1 MSDMMVPNLLTD
13 DSGLPM
19 AFYINPQDPLR
30 EKYLKIIRENGG
42 YIELSEVNADKNLYV
57 QLSSYPVARR
67 TTFLFQFIDDYL
79 NKGGSVYL
87 EPYQLNPAKRAADE
101 LDEQDVRTA
110 KAMAQAMNKKAKG
123 PPKSTTKFTQE
134 ADTYILEQVRLK
146 PRFRTSHK
154 FFEELAQHDLL
165 KGHTGNSVRSRYRA
179 HLEHKL
185 QYVYKT
191 DEYDRLIL
199 DEEGNRQVVPVSL
212 AKTMKNRFTAEDD
225 YTLCESII
233 NHVLSTQDRETLQT
247 AEDKT
252 TRLPDGVLNE
262 ANFSVLISFFDE
274 FARQNTSHS
283 SLSWRDRYRKFAR
296 VYGLQRFRNYYRE
309 ALKTKEGPQPM
320 KNLTSRESKSEK
332 KAQLTAK
339 KLKASQVRMDMSPQ
353 DQAFLADELARNH
366 GQLHHGHH
374 HGHHLTHQLDSAG
387 VAAVANMA
395 VGQGAL
401 DEEIGEVKNLNID
414 DALRQVGVGA
424 GRVQIEDDLVNPD
437 VRALGIH
444 QTDHSA
450 IHPNLGG
457 ASVDGHDFEALEL
470 KVDADSQDPWAK
482 YMVYLPR
489 DVLLTALFSDKFI
502 AFEPSVIDRA
512 RELLTTLEPD
522 DVGVLFDEFEKLG
535 FTRGFVGH
543 ILKVTS
549 SSVRYINDYLYRLR
563 DALEDDRLDLV
574 DVLFPRAHNGLWTPE
589 QDFDLKEGHMEKL
602 AFHDAE
608 SIAARRQFLGL

>member
-1 MSDMMVPNLLTD
+1 MSDMIVPNLLTD
-13 DSGLPM
+13 ESGSPM
-19 AFYINPQDPLR
+19 AFYIHAQDPLR
-30 EKYLKIIRENGG
+30 EKYLKIIRDNGG
-42 YIELSEVNADKNLYV
+42 YIEPSEVNADKNQYV
-57 QLSSYPVARR
+57 QLSSYPVPRR
-67 TTFLFQFIDDYL
+67 TTFSFQFIDDYL
-79 NKGGSVYL
+79 DKGGSVYL
-87 EPYQLNPAKRAADE
+87 EPYQLNPVKRSADE

-123 PPKSTTKFTQE
+123 PPKSTTKFTVE
-134 ADTYILEQVRLK
+134 ADNYILEQVRLK

-185 QYVYKT
+185 LYVYKT
-191 DEYDRLIL
+191 DDYDRLIL
-199 DEEGNRQVVPVSL
+199 DASGNRIALPVAH
-212 AKTMKNRFTAEDD
+212 AKTIKNRFTADDD

-233 NHVLSTQDRETLQT
+233 NHVLNTQDRETLQT
-247 AEDKT
+247 ADDKL

-262 ANFSVLISFFDE
+262 ANFLVSISFFDE
-274 FARQNTSHS
+274 FARQNTGHS

-296 VYGLQRFRNYYRE
+296 VYGLQRYRDDYRK
-309 ALKTKEGPQPM
+309 AMGTKEGPQPM

-332 KAQLTAK
+332 KAQITAK
-339 KLKASQVRMDMSPQ
+339 KLKANQVRMDMSAH
-353 DQAFLADELARNH
+353 DQALLADELARNH
-366 GQLHHGHH
+366 HSQLHHN
-374 HGHHLTHQLDSAG
+374 HHLTHQLDSAG

-401 DEEIGEVKNLNID
+401 DEEIGEVKNSNID

-457 ASVDGHDFEALEL
+457 ASVDGHDFEGLEL

-502 AFEPSVIDRA
+502 QFEPNVIDRA

-535 FTRGFVGH
+535 FTRAFVGH

-549 SSVRYINDYLYRLR
+549 SSVRYINDYLYTLR
-563 DALEDDRLDLV
+563 DALHDDRIDLV
-574 DVLFPRAHNGLWTPE
+574 EVLFPRGHNGLWTPE
-589 QDFDLKEGHMEKL
+589 QDFDLKEGNMQKL
-602 AFHDAE
+602 GFHDSE
-608 SIAARRQFLGL
+608 SIGARRQFLGL

>member
-1 MSDMMVPNLLTD
+1 MSDMIVPNLLTD

-19 AFYINPQDPLR
+19 AFYIHAQDPLG

-42 YIELSEVNADKNLYV
+42 YIEPSEVNADKNLYV
-57 QLSSYPVARR
+57 QLLSYPVPRR
-67 TTFLFQFIDDYL
+67 TTFSFQFIDDYL
-79 NKGGSVYL
+79 EKGGSVYL
-87 EPYQLNPAKRAADE
+87 EPYQLNPAKRSADE

-110 KAMAQAMNKKAKG
+110 KAMAQAMNKKSKG
-123 PPKSTTKFTQE
+123 PPKSTTKFTVE
-134 ADTYILEQVRLK
+134 ADNYILEQVRLK
-146 PRFRTSHK
+146 PRLRTSHK
-154 FFEELAQHDLL
+154 FFEDLAQHDLL

-185 QYVYKT
+185 LYVYKT
-191 DEYDRLIL
+191 DDYDRLIL
-199 DEEGNRQVVPVSL
+199 DANGDRIVVPVNQ
-212 AKTMKNRFTAEDD
+212 AKTIKNRFTAQDD
-225 YTLCESII
+225 YTLCDHII
-233 NHVLSTQDRETLQT
+233 NHVLTTQDRETLQT
-247 AEDKT
+247 ADDKL

-262 ANFSVLISFFDE
+262 ANFLVSISFFDE
-274 FARQNTSHS
+274 FARQHTSHS

-296 VYGLQRFRNYYRE
+296 VYGLQRYRE
-309 ALKTKEGPQPM
+309 DYRKALNTKEGPQPM

-332 KAQLTAK
+332 KAQITAK
-339 KLKASQVRMDMSPQ
+339 KLKANQVRMDMSAH
-353 DQAFLADELARNH
+353 DQALLADELARNH
-366 GQLHHGHH
+366 SQLHHN
-374 HGHHLTHQLDSAG
+374 HHLTHQLDSAG

-401 DEEIGEVKNLNID
+401 DEEIGEVKNSNID

-457 ASVDGHDFEALEL
+457 ASVDGHEFEGLEL

-489 DVLLTALFSDKFI
+489 DALLTALFSDKFI
-502 AFEPSVIDRA
+502 QFEPNVIDRA

-522 DVGVLFDEFEKLG
+522 DVGVLFDEFEKMG
-535 FTRGFVGH
+535 FTRAFVGH

-549 SSVRYINDYLYRLR
+549 SSVRYINEYLYTLR
-563 DALEDDRLDLV
+563 EALHDDRIDLV
-574 DVLFPRAHNGLWTPE
+574 EVLFPRGHNGLWTPE
-589 QDFDLKEGHMEKL
+589 QDLDLKEGNMEKL
-602 AFHDAE
+602 RNHDAE